1 MKIVA
6 LILTSHNVGDA
17 VCASVAATVRVW
29 ALRFGLRV
37 SLPQGAAAAAA
48 AVAAAVAAAAP
59 SHTEAFTQGS
69 FSDRRWYTHRSFY
82 TQMPLETQKLSHID
96 ASTHSRHGSFK
107 TEALM
112 QGSLY
117 KQKLLREVG
126 FIQNI
131 FLTPRNIYTQ
141 KLLDTDTCTLRNFYT
156 EKLHTQKFFPTGAF
170 SHRSFCAQTPL
181 HKEALTD
188 TSLKRRSFY
197 TEQLLHKEVFSQ
209 RFLDT
214 EELLHRD
221 DALTHKPFLRR
232 SFYTEEPFHRAA
244 FTRFKA
250 AFRRHGMGWHAA
262 KPRTPA
268 PNFRHS
274 WYASCRSSI
283 CLIS

>member
-141 KLLDTDTCTLRNFYT
+141 KLLDTDTCT
-156 EKLHTQKFFPTGAF
+156 
-170 SHRSFCAQTPL
+170 HRSFCAQTPL